1 MRRRRRTNE
10 VDEVSG
16 GTQREEANEGNSVK
30 EELGF
35 WVTKKRLALLMRAEG
50 QQKQVTNSS
59 L

>member
-1 MRRRRRTNE
+1 M
-10 VDEVSG
+10 SG